1 MGLIPITVHS
11 ILWQRGAGGPLD
23 QRSSAL
29 GFRAV
34 TARAQSHLTCSSAH
48 NVRINAVGSPIQT
61 AADGRLVPDLVPKP
75 TSDSRGKVNLNA
87 KPLIRAGFQT
97 SG

>member
-34 TARAQSHLTCSSAH
+34 SARAQSHLTRSGARD
-48 NVRINAVGSPIQT
+48 VRINAVGSLFRT
-61 AADGRLVPDLVPKP
+61 AADGRLVLDWSQDQL
-75 TSDSRGKVNLNA
+75 
-87 KPLIRAGFQT
+87 QT
-97 SG
+97 PEGR